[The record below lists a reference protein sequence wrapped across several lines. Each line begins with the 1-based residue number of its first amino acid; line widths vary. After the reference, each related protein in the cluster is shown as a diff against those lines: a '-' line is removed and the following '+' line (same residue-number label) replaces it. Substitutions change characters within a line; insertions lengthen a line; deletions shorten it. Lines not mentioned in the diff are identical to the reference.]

1 MKLHVENMTCGGCA
15 RSVSKALILLD
26 ENAKV
31 TADPAS
37 RTVTVQTTAA
47 SDQVLKALD
56 AAGFPARLASGGAA

>member
-15 RSVSKALILLD
+15 RSVSKTITLLD

-37 RTVTVQTTAA
+37 RTVTVQTTLAPA
-47 SDQVLKALD
+47 DVLKALD
-56 AAGFPARLASGGAA
+56 AAGFPAQAA